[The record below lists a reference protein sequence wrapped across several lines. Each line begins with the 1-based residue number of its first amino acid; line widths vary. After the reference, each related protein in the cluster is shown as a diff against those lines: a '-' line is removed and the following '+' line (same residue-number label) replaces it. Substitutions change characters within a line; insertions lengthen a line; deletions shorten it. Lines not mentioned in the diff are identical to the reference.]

1 MSTDMLRSVQQE
13 NQRLQE
19 ENRRLREEVYSLRHY
34 VEAAST
40 LVGAIDS
47 LDPGDE
53 IVPLLDRALYIALT
67 VIDAKD
73 GSLMV
78 LDEETGELVFVLAHG
93 DVEQG
98 KLIGVR
104 LPPGEGI
111 AGWVAKQGKPAIVN
125 DARRDPR
132 FLPII
137 DEVFDFVTE
146 SILAAP
152 IACRGRM
159 LGVIE
164 VLNKHSGQAF
174 SPGDQVLLQ
183 LLCRFAG
190 EILDR
195 LSAEG
200 GSAPQA
206 GQKTPPKVQ
215 RPDA

>member
-1 MSTDMLRSVQQE
+1 MGTDTLRFALQE

-19 ENRRLREEVYSLRHY
+19 ENRRLREEVYALHHY

-40 LVGAIDS
+40 LVEAIDS

-53 IVPLLDRALYIALT
+53 IMPLLDRVLYVALT

-73 GSLMV
+73 GSLLV
-78 LDEETGELVFVLAHG
+78 LDDETGELVFVLAHG
-93 DVEQG
+93 DVEES
-98 KLIGVR
+98 KLVGVR

-111 AGWVAKQGKPAIVN
+111 AGWVAQHGKPAIVN

-132 FLPII
+132 FLSII
-137 DEVFDFVTE
+137 DEAFDFVTE
-146 SILAAP
+146 SILASP
-152 IACRGRM
+152 IACRGRV

-164 VLNKHSGQAF
+164 VLNKHSGRPF
-174 SPGDQVLLQ
+174 SSGNQVLLQ

-195 LSAEG
+195 LSAEEG
-200 GSAPQA
+200 RTPQA
-206 GQKTPPKVQ
+206 SQGAAPEGQKPGS
-215 RPDA
+215 